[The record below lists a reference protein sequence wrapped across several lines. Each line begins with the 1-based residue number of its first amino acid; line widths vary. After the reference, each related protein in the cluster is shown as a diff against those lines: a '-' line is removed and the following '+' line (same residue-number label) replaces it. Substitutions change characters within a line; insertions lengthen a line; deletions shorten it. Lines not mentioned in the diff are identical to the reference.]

1 MKNLFLLS
9 MMFLIAFGC
18 KDEKRNEE
26 KSKEIP
32 LIESKLKLVL
42 TKQQILDSLKKV
54 TDNRLIYRILIE
66 NNDTICKYASE
77 FENLAVREHAMS
89 DVDFK
94 RIMRNSN
101 DKPVGSVQVSELV
114 KMSANHSCY
123 EKYYQF
129 EIVDGRIT
137 TKMTNFTIS
146 DDTFYSIPL
155 INYIYKQNPKTILDF
170 YISNQNRLIFKS
182 VANGKILGFFDYS
195 DRPKSN
201 Y

>member
-1 MKNLFLLS
+1 MKKIYILVVLTSLF
-9 MMFLIAFGC
+9 IGC
-18 KDEKRNEE
+18 EQNKPAE
-26 KSKEIP
+26 KSEIKEV
-32 LIESKLKLVL
+32 SKSIVISTL
-42 TKQQILDSLKKV
+42 TKQQILDSLNKV
-54 TDNRLIYRILIE
+54 NDNRLIYRILIE

-77 FENLAVREHAMS
+77 FENLSVREHAMS

-94 RIMRNSN
+94 KIMRYPN

-123 EKYYQF
+123 EKYYKF
-129 EIVDGRIT
+129 EIVDGKIT

-146 DDTFYSIPL
+146 DVTFYSIPL
-155 INYIYKQNPKTILDF
+155 INYIYKQNPKTTLDF